1 MRKGELMDVDIDCQ
15 GRAVVVAPAPS
26 TPLSQS
32 FAAHSKLKCVEKNIG
47 SLVNLVTRSPRRP
60 GQLIFV

>member
-1 MRKGELMDVDIDCQ
+1 MRKGELMDVDCQ
-15 GRAVVVAPAPS
+15 GRSAVVAPAPS

-32 FAAHSKLKCVEKNIG
+32 FVAHSRLKHVEKNIG
-47 SLVNLVTRSPRRP
+47 PLVNLVTRSPRRP